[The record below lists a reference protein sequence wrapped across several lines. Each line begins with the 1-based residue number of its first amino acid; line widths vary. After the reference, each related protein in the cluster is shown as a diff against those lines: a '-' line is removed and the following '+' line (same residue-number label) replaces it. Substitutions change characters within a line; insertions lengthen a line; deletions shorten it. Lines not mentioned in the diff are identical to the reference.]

1 MRGVEVA
8 VPDGLPVIG
17 RPPEIENVTLAA
29 GHGMWGL
36 QLAPVTALLVAQ
48 LIAGRTPSHD
58 LEPPSRG
65 AVRTARAAPP
75 AADDHGHG
83 GSGMSVL
90 VWSMVGIALWHFTV
104 LLPDKFAGGIIGA
117 FLAALVGAL
126 VSGYALPAP
135 GLPTE
140 NPPGLSE
147 AIWALPGS
155 AIALAGSYV
164 WGSRQDTHE

>member
-1 MRGVEVA
+1 
-8 VPDGLPVIG
+8 
-17 RPPEIENVTLAA
+17 
-29 GHGMWGL
+29 
-36 QLAPVTALLVAQ
+36 
-48 LIAGRTPSHD
+48 
-58 LEPPSRG
+58 
-65 AVRTARAAPP
+65 
-75 AADDHGHG
+75 
-83 GSGMSVL
+83 MSVL

-117 FLAALVGAL
+117 FLAALFGAL

-155 AIALAGSYV
+155 VLALAGSYV
-164 WGSRQDTHE
+164 WGARRDTHE